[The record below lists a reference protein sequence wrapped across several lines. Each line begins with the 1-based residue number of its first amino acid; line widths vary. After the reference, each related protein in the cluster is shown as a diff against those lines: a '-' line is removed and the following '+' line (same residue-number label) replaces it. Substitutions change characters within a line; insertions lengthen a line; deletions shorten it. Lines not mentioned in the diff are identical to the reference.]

1 MPKPMV
7 SIIVPCYER
16 DEVYGQAKYLA
27 YTLSSTVVQEPP
39 YEVIV
44 VDDGSPLEH
53 KIAEITKDFP
63 NVKYVR
69 SLVNRGTAAARNL
82 AIREATGEYIL
93 PLDGD
98 DALTLKSVRLMR
110 NALMTQPTAGVAYG
124 AMLDIHC
131 TKYVWSPTCNWTL
144 GDLKRG
150 NCIPSSSM
158 FTRKAWEAVGGYDE
172 SRLVHEDWDLW
183 LAMANRGFRFVHVW
197 EAVIMYRSHPLQQ
210 SHLIPN
216 RDEIDA
222 YMAQKYAFMN
232 QLPAEVLRR
241 QVAFSP
247 P

>member
-1 MPKPMV
+1 MSKPMV

-27 YTLSSTVVQEPP
+27 YTLSSTVVQEQPL
-39 YEVIV
+39 EVVV

-53 KIAEITKDFP
+53 KIAETIKDFP

-69 SLVNRGTAAARNL
+69 SPTNRGTAAARNL
-82 AIREATGEYIL
+82 GIRESTGDYIL

-98 DALTLKSVRLMR
+98 DALTRRSVEFMR
-110 NALMTQPTAGVAYG
+110 HALMTQPTAGVAYG
-124 AMLDIHC
+124 AMLDITA

-144 GDLKRG
+144 GELRDG
-150 NCIPSSSM
+150 NRIPSSSM

-183 LAMANRGFRFVHVW
+183 LAIANKGFAFVHVW
-197 EAVIMYRSHPLQQ
+197 QPVVMYRSHPDQQ
-210 SHLIPN
+210 SHWMPN
-216 RDEIDA
+216 RDDISV
-222 YMAQKYAFMN
+222 YMAEKYKFMH
-232 QLPAEVLRR
+232 QLSDEALKR

-247 P
+247 L